1 MRTFT
6 CGRRKKDSHQEGEG
20 SGNVSRHI
28 EAKGLHG
35 AMDINRGQA
44 CLFENLPFFHVIPP
58 HVFCTY
64 MHKNEKMKNEKEI
77 NTYIKSHIIHIKGQ
91 MPRKGEPFFHHVK
104 IYDII
109 F

>member
-20 SGNVSRHI
+20 GGNVSRHI
-28 EAKGLHG
+28 VAKGLHG
-35 AMDINRGQA
+35 AMDINGGQA

-64 MHKNEKMKNEKEI
+64 MHKNEINKYIDKATY
-77 NTYIKSHIIHIKGQ
+77 NTYQRASAQ
-91 MPRKGEPFFHHVK
+91 QS
-104 IYDII
+104 
-109 F
+109 

>member
-28 EAKGLHG
+28 ETKGLHG

-64 MHKNEKMKNEKEI
+64 MHKNERKKYISKGKCPEKESLF
-77 NTYIKSHIIHIKGQ
+77 Y
-91 MPRKGEPFFHHVK
+91 HVK